1 MFVLRTQAVRASARL
16 PSSAAPRCAPTLR
29 SLSRKYST
37 PTTPSRPNAT
47 PQSLAQII
55 EDTITATG
63 PLSVARYMQLCLTHP
78 TLGYYSQ
85 GDVFG
90 EKGDFVTSPE
100 ISQIFGEL
108 VAVWLMTRWLAAGSP
123 SSCRIV
129 ELGPGR
135 GTLMDDVL
143 RTFQRFGKPTINTI
157 HLVENSENLQS
168 VQRQKLS
175 PRAKDLGADLVWN
188 EQVDMIPQSDDFT
201 FVIAHEFFDAM
212 PIHILQRTDEGFREV
227 KVGKNASYE
236 PSTSSPRFSL
246 GLDREQ
252 SFMSSLLPASSTRF
266 SSLPIGSQLEV
277 SPDSSRIIRSVGSLM
292 SNGGAGLVV
301 DYGGDKAYASSFRA
315 FRKHTIVD
323 VFDEPGSSDL
333 TANVDFAYLRES
345 LEGVANCYGPISQ
358 ASFLLGLGLEPRLTA
373 LMSSAAGDPEKQQR
387 IRRGAQ
393 RLIDEM
399 GMGSQYQ
406 VMAFANGPAG
416 EGDVYPFI
424 SVGDAPSKATS

>member
-1 MFVLRTQAVRASARL
+1 MFISRTQAIRALARL
-16 PSSAAPRCAPTLR
+16 PISARYGHPAAIRSLR
-29 SLSRKYST
+29 SYST
-37 PTTPSRPNAT
+37 ATTQKVS

-63 PLSVARYMQLCLTHP
+63 PVSVARYMQLCLTHP

-123 SSCRIV
+123 ASCRIV

-135 GTLMDDVL
+135 GTLMDDIL
-143 RTFQRFGKPTINTI
+143 RTFLRFGKPSIKTI
-157 HLVENSENLQS
+157 HLVENSANLQD

-175 PRAKDLGADLVWN
+175 ARAKDLGAELVWN
-188 EQVDMIPQSDDFT
+188 EQVEVIPQSDDFT
-201 FVIAHEFFDAM
+201 FVVAHEFFDAM
-212 PIHILQRTDEGFREV
+212 PIHILQRTEEGFREV
-227 KVGKNASYE
+227 KVGKNASYV

-246 GLDREQ
+246 GIDREQ

-266 SSLPIGSQLEV
+266 SNLPVGSQIEV
-277 SPDSSRIIRSVGSLM
+277 SPESSRIVHSVGNLM
-292 SNGGAGLVV
+292 NNGGAGLVV
-301 DYGGDKAYASSFRA
+301 DYGGDKAFSSSFRA
-315 FRKHTIVD
+315 FRKHKIVD

-345 LEGVANCYGPISQ
+345 LEGVATCYGPISQ
-358 ASFLLGLGLEPRLTA
+358 ASFLLALGLEPRLTS
-373 LMSSAAGDPEKQQR
+373 LLSSAADDPDKQRR

-406 VMAFANGPAG
+406 VMAFANGPAA
-416 EGDVYPFI
+416 EGDVYPFGTM
-424 SVGDAPSKATS
+424 GDAPTKATP